1 MLMGELTGPAV
12 GKSPQ
17 AAAELFVRCPA
28 LANTR
33 HVMPSIVR
41 LVADHHGDDED

>member
-1 MLMGELTGPAV
+1 MSELMGPAV
-12 GKSPQ
+12 GKSAR

-41 LVADHHGDDED
+41 LVAEHHGDDEN

>member
-1 MLMGELTGPAV
+1 MSELMGPAV
-12 GKSPQ
+12 GKSAE

-33 HVMPSIVR
+33 HVMPSVVR
-41 LVADHHGDDED
+41 VVADHHGND